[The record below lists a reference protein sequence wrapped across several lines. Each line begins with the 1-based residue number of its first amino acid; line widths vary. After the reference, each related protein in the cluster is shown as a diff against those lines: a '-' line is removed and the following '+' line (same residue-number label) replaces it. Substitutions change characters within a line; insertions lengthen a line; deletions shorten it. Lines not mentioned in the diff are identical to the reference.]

1 MAKGKGYRYPSDF
14 KEQIYEL
21 YQAGQSV
28 PKLSSEYGIPT
39 GTLYKWISE
48 LKPFTTTE
56 DGAKINR
63 KELQA
68 LKKRIK
74 ELELEN
80 EILKKATAIFAKKR

>member
-21 YQAGQSV
+21 YKSGQSV
-28 PKLSSEYGIPT
+28 PKLSSEYGVPT
-39 GTLYKWISE
+39 GTIYKWISE

-56 DGAKINR
+56 DGAKVNK

-68 LKKRIK
+68 MK
-74 ELELEN
+74 N
-80 EILKKATAIFAKKR
+80 ESKS

>member
-1 MAKGKGYRYPSDF
+1 MAKGKGYRYPQEF

-21 YQAGQSV
+21 NKSGQSV
-28 PKLSSEYGIPT
+28 PKLSSEYGVPT
-39 GTLYKWISE
+39 GTIYKWISE

-56 DGAKINR
+56 DGAKVNK

-68 LKKRIK
+68 MKKRIK

-80 EILKKATAIFAKKR
+80 EILKKATAIFAKKH